1 MRWLLRFL
9 LSALALYLTS
19 LALNDLFTHDLAHMT
34 LGGDMGRDALAV
46 LGLGLVNSL
55 VRPVV
60 RFFSLPLTFISLGLW
75 GLIVNAALFW
85 AVGHYTG
92 GYQVGGVVGL
102 LLGPIFMGFISGVLN
117 FVLKDRREKSR
128 RSGKRRE
135 E

>member
-19 LALNDLFTHDLAHMT
+19 LALNDLFTHYPAHMT